1 MTANELPAGKIRVPE
16 NVVHRSF
23 QEETVLLNL
32 DTGQYHGLNGTAGRM
47 LAAMEETGSA
57 ERAAEIVADEFEVEL
72 DRVRTDLAELCAK
85 LLERGLVVVE

>member
-1 MTANELPAGKIRVPE
+1 MDAHELPTGKIRVPE

-47 LAAMEETGSA
+47 LTCLEETGDA
-57 ERAAEIVADEFEVEL
+57 ARTAEIVAEEFEVDLE
-72 DRVRTDLAELCAK
+72 RVRADLAELCAK
-85 LLERGLVVVE
+85 LVERGLVVIE